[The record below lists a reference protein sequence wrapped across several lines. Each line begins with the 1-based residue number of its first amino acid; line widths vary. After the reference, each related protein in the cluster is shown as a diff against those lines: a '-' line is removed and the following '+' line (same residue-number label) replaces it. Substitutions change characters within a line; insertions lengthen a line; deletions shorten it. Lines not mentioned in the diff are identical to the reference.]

1 MSIESIVR
9 LVAGTFVTLSLLGA
23 HLTGAVDL
31 TRPSP
36 LWLAVF
42 VGLNLT
48 QSSLTGFC
56 PVVSI
61 LRRLG
66 IGSEGASSRA

>member
-9 LVAGTFVTLSLLGA
+9 LVAGTFVTLSLAAG
-23 HLTGAVDL
+23 HLTGSIDL

-36 LWLAVF
+36 LWLALF
-42 VGLNLT
+42 VGLNLV

-56 PVVSI
+56 PLVSI
-61 LRRLG
+61 LRRLK
-66 IGSEGASSRA
+66 IGTEGASTRA